1 MTKQLSIL
9 YNLGVLFNLCVMQN
23 HSIFKNGIS
32 IIITVLLI
40 NLLFFKMKTYQMT
53 SDTMCSTQT
62 HGALILLT

>member
-23 HSIFKNGIS
+23 HSIFKNC